1 MRKEGSGLTL
11 YSLMELRMTEYKP
24 CECSGPGFCS
34 RYNREMSEDLHL
46 LCKSREDYRKKFDS
60 HLTEQDQL
68 AVTKLKEEKKT
79 IKERVEEID
88 PSEDP
93 MLDENKKTDH
103 DLKNV
108 FTEEMR
114 NVGINE
120 DNVETHSEGLGDTIS
135 KVLKKIGITEE
146 RFEKLSGAGG
156 CGCSGRKTFLNKVF
170 PYRNKEGK

>member
-1 MRKEGSGLTL
+1 
-11 YSLMELRMTEYKP
+11 
-24 CECSGPGFCS
+24 
-34 RYNREMSEDLHL
+34 MSEDLHL

-68 AVTKLKEEKKT
+68 AATKLKEEKKT

-93 MLDENKKTDH
+93 MLDENKETDKA
-103 DLKNV
+103 LENI
-108 FTEEMR
+108 FIAEMDK
-114 NVGINE
+114 VGINE
-120 DNVETHSEGLGDTIS
+120 ENIEAHSEGLGDTIS

-146 RFEKLSGAGG
+146 RFEKLPGMGG
-156 CGCSGRKTFLNKVF
+156 CGCSGRKTFLNKIF

>member
-1 MRKEGSGLTL
+1 
-11 YSLMELRMTEYKP
+11 
-24 CECSGPGFCS
+24 
-34 RYNREMSEDLHL
+34 MSEDLHL
-46 LCKSREDYRKKFDS
+46 LCKSREDYRKNFDS
-60 HLTEQDQL
+60 HLTEQDRL
-68 AVTKLKEEKKT
+68 AATKLKEEKKT

-93 MLDENKKTDH
+93 MLDENKETDRYLEH
-103 DLKNV
+103 I
-108 FTEEMR
+108 FIEEMG

-120 DNVETHSEGLGDTIS
+120 ENLETHSEGLGDTIS

-146 RFEKLSGAGG
+146 RFEKLPGMSS